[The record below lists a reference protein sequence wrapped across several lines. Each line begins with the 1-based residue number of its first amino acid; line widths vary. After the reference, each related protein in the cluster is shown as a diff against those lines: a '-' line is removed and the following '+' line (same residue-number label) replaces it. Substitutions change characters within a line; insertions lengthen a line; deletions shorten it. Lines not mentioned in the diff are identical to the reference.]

1 MIFDAS
7 CMIDNFD
14 ISVSPHSLLFSAV
27 SRACSTEAGPGCL
40 QNNFIINFFRKKHMC
55 SFSSRLLNSSL
66 IISLRLESF
75 KHIFS
80 VF

>member
-40 QNNFIINFFRKKHMC
+40 QNNFIIDFF
-55 SFSSRLLNSSL
+55 
-66 IISLRLESF
+66 
-75 KHIFS
+75 
-80 VF
+80 